1 MSVFD
6 KLSPQQRATAEKV
19 KAAAQRHGIPEDL
32 ALAMAM
38 QESTLTQNKA
48 SGTGPVGVMMLGKAA
63 AKDMGIKNRFNED
76 QNIEGGVKYMK
87 TLLKQNGGD
96 VDKALVA
103 YHDGPNSAFFKG
115 GEMSPAAANHIQK
128 VKGYAGMA
136 TPSATKS
143 TSQFNIDADDVEP
156 LESEYLH
163 GGAGAAPANAAGRQR
178 DITDVLAAGVGA
190 VAGGKFGADKQSK
203 HRELEQMRIEIAN
216 QKLDLARQEAARNAQ
231 VKPQNFGSGKDN
243 WAANQYS
250 EPIART
256 LMRDAP
262 SQEAAGKLAPVL
274 EARHQRAQQMFPGM
288 QQAGPESMLYVP
300 NQVGGGQKVMPTPAP
315 APVAA
320 PIAPTPKMNFGS
332 AAGHGANI
340 IGGGVAGMQ
349 LNDALQRAQSGDYVG
364 GGLSAVSG
372 AGAAMATA
380 PGWKNKLIGGGVA
393 AGAAGLESLY
403 DMLRGSQEKKQA
415 TPTPVPAYNKGGVIK
430 KLAGAV
436 EGPLSEA
443 WQHGSQQVGKMSDW
457 AQNYINHYI
466 VPTQADRMGG
476 VGGPS
481 YSANSLA
488 LPQYQGRVWGSGKPS
503 TGSAIANLAKDPQ
516 YGGANNQI
524 FAPLLGSHNMHQSNQ
539 LVFDELVKQFYK
551 DPSKMTPEHRAIV
564 NAYMRSGGPKPN
576 GKLAFNPME
585 GFDIADKDMIQDLGK
600 TFDSRKA
607 IAEHAFGGTGIG
619 KTKSQLFDY
628 QGTLDRMRDPM
639 TADAPTFAVGPRA
652 MRLSGEVEKAP
663 RPDLNAAYPIQLHGE
678 DLNVTYQP
686 VPASISLT
694 DFQKQWRQDK
704 GKTNPLKS
712 GALPEPGYYEHTLG
726 YKNEPGGPRT
736 YPRQQITEPWLK
748 FIQGEGF
755 SRGGLV

>member
-1 MSVFD
+1 MDWLD
-6 KLSPQQRATAEKV
+6 KLNPQQRATAEKV
-19 KAAAQRHGIPEDL
+19 KAAAQRHGVPENL
-32 ALAMAM
+32 ALGMAM
-38 QESTLTQNKA
+38 QESTFTQSKR
-48 SGTGPVGVMMLGKAA
+48 SPTGPTGVMMLGKAA
-63 AKDMGIKNRFNED
+63 SKDAGIKNRFDED
-76 QNIEGGVKYMK
+76 QNIEGGVRYMK
-87 TLLKQNGGD
+87 SLLKQNGGD

-103 YHDGPNSAFFKG
+103 YHDGPSSAFFKG
-115 GEMSPAAANHIQK
+115 GQMSPAAANHIQK

-136 TPSATKS
+136 TPTNTPFK
-143 TSQFNIDADDVEP
+143 FELEDIEP
-156 LESEYLH
+156 LDLT
-163 GGAGAAPANAAGRQR
+163 GLANTVAQPQGPGRQR
-178 DITDVLAAGVGA
+178 DITDALAAGAGA
-190 VAGGKFGADKQSK
+190 GAAYRYAPDRPATSKDLEKMRIQLAADKIHQAKQAAQSST
-203 HRELEQMRIEIAN
+203 Q
-216 QKLDLARQEAARNAQ
+216 QTTDY
-231 VKPQNFGSGKDN
+231 GSGKNN
-243 WAANQYS
+243 WVANQYDK
-250 EPIART
+250 PIAQSI
-256 LMRDAP
+256 MGQP
-262 SQEAAGKLAPVL
+262 SQEAAAKLAPVR
-274 EARHQRAQQMFPGM
+274 EAQHTRAQTMFPGM
-288 QQAGPESMLYVP
+288 QPASADSMLYVP
-300 NQVGGGQKVMPTPAP
+300 GQVGSGQKVMPPSAPAP
-315 APVAA
+315 AAAA
-320 PIAPTPKMNFGS
+320 PITAAPKVNFGS
-332 AAGHGANI
+332 RLGHAGSTVA
-340 IGGGVAGMQ
+340 GGVAAMQ
-349 LNDALQRAQSGDYVG
+349 ANDAAQRVNEGDYLG
-364 GGLSAVSG
+364 GGLSGLSS
-372 AGAAMATA
+372 AGAAMAVA
-380 PGWKNKLIGGGVA
+380 PGLKNKLIGGGIS
-393 AGAAGLESLY
+393 AGSAGLQYLY
-403 DMLRGSQEKKQA
+403 DLMRGSQENKQA
-415 TPTPVPAYNKGGVIK
+415 TPAAPVPTYNKGGAVK

-443 WQHGSQQVGKMSDW
+443 WQRGSQQIGKMSDW

-488 LPQYQGRVWGSGKPS
+488 LPQYEGRVWGSGKPS
-503 TGSAIANLAKDPQ
+503 TGSAITGLAKDPQ

-551 DPSKMTPEHRAIV
+551 DPSKMTPEHREMV

-585 GFDIADKDMIQDLGK
+585 GFDIADKDMIQELGK

-628 QGTLDRMRDPM
+628 QGTLDRMRDPL

-652 MRLSGEVEKAP
+652 FKLSGDVEKAP
-663 RPDLNAAYPIQLHGE
+663 RPDLNAAYPIQLHGK

-704 GKTNPLKS
+704 GKTKALKS

-726 YKNEPGGPRT
+726 YKNEVGGPRV